1 VDDSA
6 VGPRTNI
13 ALSVGI
19 LVACGLGWLA
29 TNALPSGLRVDPL
42 GPAYYPRFVLLGMA
56 ALAAALLVA
65 SVRDLRRRP
74 EGAAPESADPL
85 PAQAVSADR
94 EGEAAVVEEEA
105 LPPVSYPRML
115 AVLGLSFGYVLSLES
130 LGYFIATL
138 LYVVALLLL
147 LRVRNPLAIAGCALG
162 VPLVLDS
169 LFGRLLGI
177 PLPGGVLDRLTFLP

>member
-74 EGAAPESADPL
+74 EGAAPELADPL

-94 EGEAAVVEEEA
+94 EGEEA